1 MSLLNVIKVQLDRY
15 SGEEIGVIASTV
27 YQRYDNNINSY
38 TWVVDVELEQASSNP
53 NANGLETLKGVPIDD
68 PSRGVYSADIGTQ
81 VKLSRRTHDSR
92 YVVTGLAK
100 YATGTVSVCLVTLSG
115 CHDGISTIGN
125 PVTYGSEIRLLTYDE
140 LGDAVNNGGFS
151 YGDLVYGTAGK
162 FDLAG
167 NLIKLLPPT
176 T

>member
-15 SGEEIGVIASTV
+15 NGEELGVVASTV
-27 YQRYDNNINSY
+27 YQRYDNAVDAYI
-38 TWVVDVELEQASSNP
+38 WVVDVEMERASSNP
-53 NANGLETLKGVPIDD
+53 NATGLETLKAVPIDD

-81 VKLSRRTHDSR
+81 VNLSRRTRDSR

-100 YATGTVSVCLVTLSG
+100 FATGTVSVCLVTLSG
-115 CHDGISTIGN
+115 CNDGIGTIGN
-125 PVTYGSEIRLLTYDE
+125 PVTYGSTIRLLTYDE
-140 LGDAVNNGGFS
+140 LGDPLLNGGFS
-151 YGDLVYGTAGK
+151 YGDLAYGTAGK
-162 FDLAG
+162 FDLSN

>member
-1 MSLLNVIKVQLDRY
+1 MSLLNVIKVQLDRFN
-15 SGEEIGVIASTV
+15 GEEIGIVASVV
-27 YQRYDNNINSY
+27 YQRYDNALDAY
-38 TWVVDVELEQASSNP
+38 VWVVDVELETAATNP
-53 NANGLETLKGVPIDD
+53 NAAGLETLKAVPIDD

-81 VKLSRRTHDSR
+81 VKLSRRPQDNR

-115 CHDGISTIGN
+115 CEDSIGSIGN
-125 PVTYGSEIRLLTYDE
+125 PVLYGSTIRLLTYDE
-140 LGDAVNNGGFS
+140 LGDPLLNGGFV
-151 YGDLVYGTAGK
+151 YGDLAYGTAGK
-162 FDLAG
+162 FDISN